1 MGCSQSGEPKKEP
14 TGKLRVGENRV
25 QTLDCKA
32 VFLGD
37 AGVGKSSI
45 GQRFVN
51 NKFSTNYEVTIG
63 GAYMEQ
69 RIQLDSGNFLKF
81 HLWDTGGEE
90 RFRAMTPLYYRDA
103 SAAILVYDIT
113 EQASFQSLNYWLK
126 ELDEKVKKDNMV
138 LVLAGNKCDMT
149 EKRQVAKEAAEKLA
163 GDYDMIFFEVSAKGG
178 DGVQEMFKA
187 MAERIARQNPQ

>member
-1 MGCSQSGEPKKEP
+1 MGCAQSEESKPGLSKKLKVDGP
-14 TGKLRVGENRV
+14 RNI
-25 QTLDCKA
+25 DCKA

-37 AGVGKSSI
+37 AGVGKSSV

-69 RIQLDSGNFLKF
+69 RLQLSSGDFLKF

-90 RFRAMTPLYYRDA
+90 RFKAMTPMYYRDA

-113 EQASFQSLNYWLK
+113 DQSTFRGLNYWIK
-126 ELDEKVKKDNMV
+126 ELDEKVKKDNLV
-138 LVLAGNKCDMT
+138 LVLAGNKSDMSA
-149 EKRQVAKEAAEKLA
+149 KRQVLYEEAEKMA
-163 GDYDMIFFEVSAKGG
+163 REHNMIFYEVSAKMG
-178 DGVQEMFKA
+178 DGVQELFKA
-187 MAERIARQNPQ
+187 MGERIAASHQG